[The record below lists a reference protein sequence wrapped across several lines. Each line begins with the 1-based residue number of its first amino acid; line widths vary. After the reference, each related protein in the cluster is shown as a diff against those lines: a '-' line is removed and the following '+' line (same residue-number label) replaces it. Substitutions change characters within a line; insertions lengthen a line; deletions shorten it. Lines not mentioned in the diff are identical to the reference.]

1 MSHRLVSVVT
11 FLVLLVSSSAS
22 AQPVVHSTHVDT
34 ANRQVV
40 IFGGG
45 FGPSPR
51 LLYAGYPLPIA
62 ASGDTYIVMAL
73 PEGIDPGSYLVTVQG
88 AQGSALTMVTV
99 GAAGPQGTPGAEG
112 PMGPP
117 GPAGAAGP
125 EGATGPAG
133 PMGPPGPPGPDGS
146 IGPQG
151 VPGATGATGA
161 AGPQGLPGPQG
172 PQGVPGPQG
181 PSGVLGYE
189 RTTTAAS
196 CPASSACG
204 FVFACPTGRSVLSG
218 GVNWT
223 NVSGNDL
230 LNISVLESYAVNA
243 SSWLIQVTNTNTYAA
258 TYEAVL
264 VCAATP

>member
-1 MSHRLVSVVT
+1 MSHRLVSALT
-11 FLVLLVSSSAS
+11 FLVLLGSSPAW

-34 ANRQVV
+34 ANGQVV
-40 IFGGG
+40 IFGSG

-51 LLYAGYPLPIA
+51 LIYAGYPLPIA
-62 ASGDTYIVMAL
+62 ASGDNYIVMAL

-99 GAAGPQGTPGAEG
+99 GAAGPQGEPGSEG

-117 GPAGAAGP
+117 GPAGPAGP

-133 PMGPPGPPGPDGS
+133 PMGPPGPPGPEGAM
-146 IGPQG
+146 GPQG
-151 VPGATGATGA
+151 VPGVTGATGATG
-161 AGPQGLPGPQG
+161 PQGPPGPQG
-172 PQGVPGPQG
+172 PQGVQG
-181 PSGVLGYE
+181 PSGVLGYQ

-196 CPASSACG
+196 CPASNACTFG
-204 FVFACPTGRSVLSG
+204 AGCPAGLSVLSG

-230 LNISVLESYAVNA
+230 LNLKVLESYAANA
-243 SSWLIQVTNTNTYAA
+243 NTWIVQVTNTNGYAA
-258 TYEAVL
+258 TYDLVM
-264 VCAATP
+264 VCAVTP